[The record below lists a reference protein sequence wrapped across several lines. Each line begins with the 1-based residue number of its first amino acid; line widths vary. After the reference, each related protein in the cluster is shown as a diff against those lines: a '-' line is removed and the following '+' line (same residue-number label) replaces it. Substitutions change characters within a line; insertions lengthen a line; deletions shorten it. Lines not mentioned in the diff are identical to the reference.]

1 MLDRL
6 SSMAI
11 FICAVDRR
19 SFTGAAEHFGLS
31 PTMVGKHIQSLEL
44 QVGAKLLNRTTR
56 QQSLTEVGRV
66 YYDQCKQILADFE
79 TANGCADEMRE
90 SPRGLLRIHAPVSF
104 GSQRLA
110 PALAAYLDLYPNVN
124 VDLTLSDRPVDLVE
138 EGYEAALRIGRL
150 ADSELVAK
158 SLKPY
163 TMWLCASPAYLNK
176 AGTPK
181 VPQDL
186 SEHNCLGFAYWRKKN
201 RWQLRK
207 LDQTDDVPVNG
218 RLTVNNGQALRMA
231 SVAGIGVIM
240 QPEVLVADD
249 VATGRLVRL
258 LEDCQLPLLP
268 MYIVYH
274 ADRRPTPKLRTFI
287 DFVVDSFG

>member
-1 MLDRL
+1 MLDRF

-11 FICAVDRR
+11 FIYSVDRR
-19 SFTGAAEHFGLS
+19 SFTDAAEHFGIS
-31 PTMVGKHIQSLEL
+31 PTMVGKHIQSLEI

-56 QQSLTEVGRV
+56 KQSLTEVGRV
-66 YYDQCKQILADFE
+66 YYDHCKQILADIAV
-79 TANGCADEMRE
+79 ANGCADEMRA
-90 SPRGLLRIHAPVSF
+90 SPRGMLKIHAPVSF
-104 GSQRLA
+104 GSQKLV
-110 PALAAYLDLYPNVN
+110 PALASYLELYPNVN
-124 VDLTLSDRPVDLVE
+124 VDLTLSDRPVDIVE

-150 ADSELVAK
+150 ADSELMAR

-163 TMWLCASPAYLNK
+163 TMWLCASPAYLSK
-176 AGTPK
+176 TGSPTL
-181 VPQDL
+181 PQDL
-186 SEHNCLGFAYWRKKN
+186 REHNCLGFAYWRKKN
-201 RWQLRK
+201 HWQLRT
-207 LDQTDDVPVNG
+207 LDRTDDVPVNG

-231 SVAGIGVIM
+231 AVAGIGIIM